1 MGVLFSNFEAKA
13 ELSVS
18 VESFVG
24 VDLELEAEQIV
35 GVGEICLAGLR
46 QLQLGNILTS
56 RFRSLGTF
64 SNSAKYRCVL
74 KFSIRRGENIV

>member
-46 QLQLGNILTS
+46 QLQFGNVLNP
-56 RFRSLGTF
+56 FRLSVDFTR
-64 SNSAKYRCVL
+64 AA
-74 KFSIRRGENIV
+74 I